1 MEEAMVQISFR
12 TDEELKEELK
22 LEVIR
27 SGKTQN
33 AVINEAL
40 HTHLESERAA
50 LEKIKQAVTSGRAEG
65 RRSRGESLQLANKT
79 ADLDD
84 REGLGVIK
92 TPRRESGRS
101 VKSGQ

>member
-1 MEEAMVQISFR
+1 MVQISFR

-40 HTHLESERAA
+40 HIYLESERAA
-50 LEKIKQAVTSGRAEG
+50 LEKIRQAVISGRAVG
-65 RRSRGESLQLANKT
+65 KRPRGESLQLANKT

-84 REGLGVIK
+84 REGLGAIN
-92 TPRRESGRS
+92 TP
-101 VKSGQ
+101 